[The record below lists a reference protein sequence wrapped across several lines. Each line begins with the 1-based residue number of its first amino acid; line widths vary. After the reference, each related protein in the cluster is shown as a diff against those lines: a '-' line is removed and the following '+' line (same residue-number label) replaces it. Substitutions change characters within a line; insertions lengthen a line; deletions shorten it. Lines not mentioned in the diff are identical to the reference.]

1 MTTATKIEP
10 GYVGNL
16 DSTQEQRLHQFW
28 RILMQSWDSDIPPLD
43 PARRSSISSNAT
55 SKGHR
60 SFFSLGRSPA
70 QPTEEELAAIPANLL
85 STLKSLDVAPNEL
98 KTVGSLLIKLPG
110 DKLRSAFLTL
120 LKQDHPDALLL
131 RFLRAEKWNV
141 PKAWIKFVSSLNWRV
156 NEYKVDE
163 EVLIKGEEHNLQ
175 KSRLEG
181 NSVDKKDGEG
191 YVLQLKTGKGYLHG
205 CDKWSRPICVVRVR
219 IHDPSQQ
226 TQKGLFDYIIH
237 CIESVRYLQV
247 PPVESMVIHP
257 FSSNLDMWTVRL
269 IYCGEQAILFDLTSF
284 SLSNWDFPP
293 VKFIIDSF
301 QENYPE
307 SLGAMIFYNAPWIFS
322 GFWKIIH
329 GILDPVVASKVH
341 FVTGAKELE
350 KLIPQSQILKEVGG
364 EEDWDYEYIEPLP
377 NENDRLKDTVTRD
390 IILEERN
397 HLGGELFSVTA
408 NWISQIDVESS
419 LSRRDEV
426 IKSLSANYWK
436 LDPYVRARSLL
447 DRTGVIKEGGKIDFY
462 PTKVT
467 QKVDEK
473 LDVVAE
479 HIDEAQPTAVT
490 A

>member
-1 MTTATKIEP
+1 
-10 GYVGNL
+10 
-16 DSTQEQRLHQFW
+16 
-28 RILMQSWDSDIPPLD
+28 
-43 PARRSSISSNAT
+43 
-55 SKGHR
+55 
-60 SFFSLGRSPA
+60 
-70 QPTEEELAAIPANLL
+70 
-85 STLKSLDVAPNEL
+85 
-98 KTVGSLLIKLPG
+98 
-110 DKLRSAFLTL
+110 
-120 LKQDHPDALLL
+120 
-131 RFLRAEKWNV
+131 
-141 PKAWIKFVSSLNWRV
+141 
-156 NEYKVDE
+156 
-163 EVLIKGEEHNLQ
+163 
-175 KSRLEG
+175 
-181 NSVDKKDGEG
+181 
-191 YVLQLKTGKGYLHG
+191 
-205 CDKWSRPICVVRVR
+205 
-219 IHDPSQQ
+219 
-226 TQKGLFDYIIH
+226 
-237 CIESVRYLQV
+237 
-247 PPVESMVIHP
+247 
-257 FSSNLDMWTVRL
+257 
-269 IYCGEQAILFDLTSF
+269 
-284 SLSNWDFPP
+284 
-293 VKFIIDSF
+293 
-301 QENYPE
+301 
-307 SLGAMIFYNAPWIFS
+307 MIFYNAPWIFSGLSLRTPIPPTVSLESNNFFFSNS

-364 EEDWDYEYIEPLP
+364 EEDWDYEYIEPLC

-467 QKVDEK
+467 KKVDEK

-479 HIDEAQPTAVT
+479 HIDEAQPNAVS